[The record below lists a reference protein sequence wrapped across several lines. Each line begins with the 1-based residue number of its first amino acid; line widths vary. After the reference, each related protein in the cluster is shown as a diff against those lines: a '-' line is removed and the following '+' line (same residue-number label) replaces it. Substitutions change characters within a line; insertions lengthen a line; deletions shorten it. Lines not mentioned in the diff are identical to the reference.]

1 MEHIVIIGNG
11 IELRLH
17 VIFEKIRFK
26 ITIVSSET
34 EFFFS
39 RTALMYVF
47 MGHMKFEH
55 TQPMKIIL
63 EKKQD

>member
-1 MEHIVIIGNG
+1 MEHIVIIGN
-11 IELRLH
+11 ELLVLH
-17 VIFEKIRFK
+17 SLDISEKIRFK
-26 ITIVSSET
+26 ITIVSAEH

-55 TQPMKIIL
+55 TQPY
-63 EKKQD
+63 ENDFGKK

>member
-11 IELRLH
+11 IGVHSLD
-17 VIFEKIRFK
+17 ISEKIRFK
-26 ITIVSSET
+26 ITIVSAEH

-55 TQPMKIIL
+55 TQPY
-63 EKKQD
+63 ENDFGKK